1 MKKILM
7 TMLAA
12 GAVAACQNSNPFLQ
26 EWDTPYGTAPFSKI
40 QTSDY
45 LPAIK
50 EGIKQQKAEIDAII
64 ANPAAP
70 TFENTIAAYELS
82 GALLDQV
89 TGVFYNLSETDGTPE
104 ILALLDEV
112 TPILSEAEDD
122 IFMNPDLFARVKAV
136 YEGADTL
143 DREQQMVTKKLYD
156 RFVRN
161 GIALDEAGRA
171 RFKEINSR
179 LAVLSQEFGKH
190 LLAENNKF
198 KEEVGIT
205 VSAYPDFMSSCES
218 RSLRE
223 KAFRR
228 ILRAATT
235 VTRTTTTP
243 SSSRL

>member
-1 MKKILM
+1 MKKFLM

-82 GALLDQV
+82 GALLDKV

-136 YEGADTL
+136 YESADTL
-143 DREQQMVTKKLYD
+143 DREQQMVNKKLYD

-179 LAVLSQEFGKH
+179 RNSANTCSPRTTSSRRRWALPCRPIPTSCPPARAVRCARRPS
-190 LLAENNKF
+190 
-198 KEEVGIT
+198 
-205 VSAYPDFMSSCES
+205 
-218 RSLRE
+218 
-223 KAFRR
+223 RR

>member
-7 TMLAA
+7 TLFAA
-12 GAVAACQNSNPFLQ
+12 GAMAACQNANPFLQ
-26 EWDTPYGTAPFSKI
+26 EWDTPYGTAPFSQIK
-40 QTSDY
+40 TSDY

-50 EGIKQQKAEIDAII
+50 EGIKQQRAEIDAIL
-64 ANPAAP
+64 ANPDAP

-82 GALLDQV
+82 GQLLAKV

-104 ILALLDEV
+104 ILALLDEL
-112 TPILSEAEDD
+112 TPMLSEAEDE
-122 IFMNPDLFARVKAV
+122 IFLNPDLFARVKAV
-136 YEGADTL
+136 YDASESL

-190 LLAENNKF
+190 LLAENGVF
-198 KEEVGIT
+198 KDSIGIT
-205 VSAYPDFMSSCES
+205 VPAYPDFMSSCES

-223 KAFRR
+223 KAF
-228 ILRAATT
+228 
-235 VTRTTTTP
+235 
-243 SSSRL
+243 